1 MWRDILLDNRTEVL
15 PLIEALAAACRSCAQ
30 RSRRATRAHRKAA
43 CRGQGRTRS
52 FHRGVTGDGRGR
64 TLDVRAPRSG
74 AGAGRVRVRET
85 SAGAVRAR
93 GPRSSA
99 DDSELWNLIPGDSDA
114 VADVDLAALRASPW
128 SRSLMEGS
136 LDGEREERRQRFGY
150 DVFTEAERMLV
161 AGAEAAGG
169 TNTLTIARGRFDAA
183 RVASA
188 FPGRHPGRGRDAVAG
203 QLAVGGAGAGGRA
216 GHAAYDRAGRRPARA
231 GVDRRGV
238 GVVADAGGG
247 PLGEIRRAL
256 DADKNPPAVTIA
268 ISVTD
273 GMRAR
278 AAGMFSLPDG
288 LRRVGARLN
297 LGDDLDVDGLALF
310 DSAGHAATAASIWN
324 DAARLYAK
332 QQMVVLLGLAPVFEG
347 LALER
352 EGPRVHVRL
361 HIGAD
366 RREGLA
372 DKLLAVLQALAKNR
386 K

>member
-1 MWRDILLDNRTEVL
+1 MG
-15 PLIEALAAACRSCAQ
+15 AAARSTFMRLVPGLALVV
-30 RSRRATRAHRKAA
+30 AA
-43 CRGQGRTRS
+43 CAE
-52 FHRGVTGDGRGR
+52 TG
-64 TLDVRAPRSG
+64 
-74 AGAGRVRVRET
+74 
-85 SAGAVRAR
+85 AGAVRAR

-99 DDSELWNLIPGDSDA
+99 DDSDLWNLIPGDSDA
-114 VADVDLAALRASPW
+114 VADVDLAALRTSPW
-128 SRSLMEGS
+128 SRALMEGS

-169 TNTLTIARGRFDAA
+169 TNTLTIARGRFDAQH
-183 RVASA
+183 VASA
-188 FPGRHPGRGRDAVAG
+188 FLAATPGAVATQWRGSSLWEG
-203 QLAVGGAGAGGRA
+203 QGRA
-216 GHAAYDRAGRRPARA
+216 VALVTPRTLAQGDGPRVRASIDAAWA
-231 GVDRRGV
+231 
-238 GVVADAGGG
+238 VVADAGGG

-256 DADKNPPAVTIA
+256 GADKNPPAVTIA

-278 AAGMFSLPDG
+278 AAGMFTLPDG

-297 LGDDLDVDGLALF
+297 LGDDLDLDGLALF
-310 DSAGHAATAASIWN
+310 DSAGHAATAASIWH

-332 QQMVVLLGLAPVFEG
+332 QQIVMLLGLAPLFDG
-347 LALER
+347 LTLER
-352 EGPRVHVRL
+352 EGSRVHARL

-366 RREGLA
+366 KREGLA